1 MVEIFVLSHKKID
14 HLKRLIQNEYLYIN
28 VLSNLGIKQKRSVK
42 NALWE
47 VHEVSTRDTTALM
60 QKFNLPEILA
70 RVMAARGV
78 TLDTANDFLHPF
90 LRSSL
95 PDPFHLLDMDKAIN
109 RIETA
114 IYNNENIVIFGDYDV
129 DGATSSAL
137 IKRYLATVGINV
149 AIYIPDRVKEGYGP
163 NTDAL
168 LKLRKNGTHLCITV
182 DCGTVAHEPIIAAKN
197 AGLDIIVIDHH
208 LGTEKLPD
216 AVAVINPNRIDEDS
230 PYSYLA
236 AVGVAF
242 LFIVALNKTLRNKGF
257 FSKIAE
263 PDLMQLLDLVALGT
277 VCDVM
282 PIIGLNRALV
292 HQGLKIMSMRKNT
305 GLRILSDILEI
316 TERPSVY
323 QLGFII
329 GPHINAGGRIG
340 QSHFGA
346 HLLSTDNSDEAY
358 DLSLKLK
365 ILNDERKTL
374 ENEATKEALMQAETL
389 VNSGVNFIMVTGSWH
404 MGIIGIIAGRLKDQF
419 YLPTIVISI
428 SHEIGKASARSI
440 PGIDIGAVIFL
451 AKLEGLI
458 TEGGGHHMAGG
469 FSIEKDKI
477 DKLHTF
483 FQSKFI
489 NSTGNKTIKA
499 DGVITV
505 SSINIT
511 LWKQLQCLEPFG
523 AGNPEPRFIISGA
536 KIVKPE
542 IIGENHIRCFIA
554 DTDKTIRAMAFRAVG
569 TELEKALM
577 QNSLVTI
584 LGKISVNYWR
594 GNENVQF
601 LIEDALN
608 D

>member
-1 MVEIFVLSHKKID
+1 M
-14 HLKRLIQNEYLYIN
+14 
-28 VLSNLGIKQKRSVK
+28 LSNLDIKQKRSVK

-47 VHEVSTRDTTALM
+47 VHEVNIRDTTALM

-70 RVMAARGV
+70 RVMVARSV
-78 TLDTANDFLHPF
+78 TLDAAHDFLNPL

-109 RIETA
+109 RVKTA

-137 IKRYLATVGINV
+137 IKRYLEAIGVSTT
-149 AIYIPDRVKEGYGP
+149 IYIPDRTKEGYGP

-168 LKLRKNGTHLCITV
+168 LKLRKSGAHLCITV
-182 DCGTVAHEPIIAAKN
+182 DCGTVAHKPIAA
-197 AGLDIIVIDHH
+197 AGSVGLDVIVIDHH

-216 AVAVINPNRIDEDS
+216 AVAVINPNRIDESS
-230 PYSYLA
+230 PYDYLA
-236 AVGVAF
+236 AVGVTF
-242 LFIVALNKTLRNKGF
+242 LFIVALRKTLRSGGF
-257 FSKIAE
+257 FAKIVE

-282 PIIGLNRALV
+282 PIIGLNRVLV

-305 GLRILSDILEI
+305 GLRALSDVLEI

-329 GPHINAGGRIG
+329 GPHINSGGRIG
-340 QSHFGA
+340 QSHLGS
-346 HLLSTDNSDEAY
+346 HLLSTDSSDEAY

-365 ILNDERKTL
+365 ILNEERKTL
-374 ENEATKEALMQAETL
+374 ENEATKEALMQAEAQI
-389 VNSGVNFIMVTGSWH
+389 NSGANFIMVTGAWH
-404 MGIIGIIAGRLKDQF
+404 IGIIGIVAGRLKDQF

-440 PGIDIGAVIFL
+440 PGIDIGAAIFS
-451 AKLEGLI
+451 AKLEDLI

-469 FSIEKDKI
+469 FSVTKDKI
-477 DKLHTF
+477 DKLHDF
-483 FQSKFI
+483 FRSKFV
-489 NSTGNKTIKA
+489 NSVGNKTIKV
-499 DGVITV
+499 DGIITV
-505 SSINIT
+505 SSINT
-511 LWKQLQCLEPFG
+511 ALWKQLQYLEPFG
-523 AGNPEPRFIISGA
+523 AGNPEPRFVILGA

-542 IIGENHIRCFIA
+542 IVGESHIRCFIA

-577 QNSLVTI
+577 QNSFVTI

-594 GNENVQF
+594 GNENIQF
-601 LIEDALN
+601 LIEDALKN
-608 D
+608 

>member
-1 MVEIFVLSHKKID
+1 M
-14 HLKRLIQNEYLYIN
+14 
-28 VLSNLGIKQKRSVK
+28 LSNLDIKQKRSVR

-47 VHEVSTRDTTALM
+47 VHEVSVRDTIALV

-70 RVMAARGV
+70 RIIAARGV
-78 TLDTANDFLHPF
+78 TLDAAHDFLYPF

-95 PDPFHLLDMDKAIN
+95 PDPFHLLDMDKAID

-114 IYNNENIVIFGDYDV
+114 IYNNESIVIFGDYDV

-137 IKRYLATVGINV
+137 IKRYLAAVGINV
-149 AIYIPDRVKEGYGP
+149 AIYIPDRIEEGYGP

-168 LKLRKNGTHLCITV
+168 LKLRKNGAHLCITV

-208 LGTEKLPD
+208 LSTEKLPD

-230 PYSYLA
+230 PYNYLA

-242 LFIVALNKTLRNKGF
+242 LFIVALNKTLRSKGF
-257 FSKIAE
+257 FSKIVE

-346 HLLSTDNSDEAY
+346 HLLSTEDNDEAY
-358 DLSLKLK
+358 DLSLRLK
-365 ILNDERKTL
+365 ILNEERKTL
-374 ENEATKEALMQAETL
+374 ENEAIKEALMQAEAL
-389 VNSGVNFIMVTGSWH
+389 VNSGANFIMVTGNWH
-404 MGIIGIIAGRLKDQF
+404 MGIIGIVAGRLKDQY

-428 SHEIGKASARSI
+428 SHEIGKASARSVS
-440 PGIDIGAVIFL
+440 GIDIGAAIFS

-469 FSIEKDKI
+469 FSVKKDKI
-477 DKLHTF
+477 DELHSF
-483 FQSKFI
+483 FHKKFA

-499 DGVITV
+499 DGIITV
-505 SSINIT
+505 SSINIA

-523 AGNPEPRFIISGA
+523 PGNLEPRFIISRV
-536 KIVKPE
+536 KVVKPE
-542 IIGENHIRCFIA
+542 IIGESHIRCFIA

-569 TELEKALM
+569 TGLEKALM
-577 QNSLVTI
+577 QNSLITI

-601 LIEDALN
+601 LIEDALK

>member
-1 MVEIFVLSHKKID
+1 MNICYV
-14 HLKRLIQNEYLYIN
+14 N
-28 VLSNLGIKQKRSVK
+28 VLSNLDIKQKRSVK

-70 RVMAARGV
+70 RVMVARGV
-78 TLDTANDFLHPF
+78 TLDIANDFLHPF

-109 RIETA
+109 RIEVA

-149 AIYIPDRVKEGYGP
+149 AIYIPDRIEEGYGP

-197 AGLDIIVIDHH
+197 AGLDVIVIDHH
-208 LGTEKLPD
+208 LGTEKLPG

-282 PIIGLNRALV
+282 PIIELNRALV

-316 TERPSVY
+316 TERPSAY

-340 QSHFGA
+340 QSHLGA

-389 VNSGVNFIMVTGSWH
+389 VNSGVNFIMVTGNWH
-404 MGIIGIIAGRLKDQF
+404 IGIIGIIAGRLKDQF
-419 YLPTIVISI
+419 YLPTIVVSTD
-428 SHEIGKASARSI
+428 HEMGKASARSI
-440 PGIDIGAVIFL
+440 PGIDIGAVIFS

-554 DTDKTIRAMAFRAVG
+554 DTDKTVRAMAFRAVR

-584 LGKISVNYWR
+584 LGKIAVNYWR

-608 D
+608 N